1 MKFGKYIRT
10 VWYPPWADQYVD
22 YKLLKTYLKPFEDG
36 VATQEHE
43 DQFLACLH
51 AQINKVGALFLNFAI
66 LDLCVT
72 GTFLDSFACTTGRC
86 FLQQKRG
93 RIPWII

>member
-10 VWYPPWADQYVD
+10 VLYPPWADQYVD
-22 YKLLKTYLKPFEDG
+22 YKLLKTHLKPFEDG

-51 AQINKVGALFLNFAI
+51 AQINKVHALFLNFAI
-66 LDLCVT
+66 SELCYFRT
-72 GTFLDSFACTTGRC
+72 LGGRDVS
-86 FLQQKRG
+86 
-93 RIPWII
+93 